1 MRMGE
6 GKKAELMSIKGVT
19 RLSKCLLGD
28 YGNKEAGTTISGG
41 IIYEDT
47 SNPNAPR
54 SPGEEEKTSFSPISE
69 ERVNKFSYKI

>member
-1 MRMGE
+1 
-6 GKKAELMSIKGVT
+6 MSIKGVT
-19 RLSKCLLGD
+19 RLSKCLVGD

-47 SNPNAPR
+47 SNPNAPGA
-54 SPGEEEKTSFSPISE
+54 PGEEEKEKTSFSPISE

>member
-1 MRMGE
+1 
-6 GKKAELMSIKGVT
+6 MSIKGVT

-47 SNPNAPR
+47 SNPSAPG
-54 SPGEEEKTSFSPISE
+54 SPGEEEK
-69 ERVNKFSYKI
+69 RKNKLLPNIRRKGEQFCVQNFIFGSIF